1 MIYPSM
7 QSINTLGEAKGSF
20 NIAVDGFEAAYAAG
34 FLSEFS
40 LNICKADKLYITIIR
55 KNDRSTEYIEE
66 ACRLTDEKYF
76 IDTSETDGNVH
87 MRLTV
92 SGKKSLFRALCR
104 VRQMLRCGEVPLGS
118 IEDYPL
124 FAERGYIEGFYGSP
138 WSFETRKSTLKM
150 MAEYGMNTYYY
161 APKDDPYHREKWS
174 ELYPE
179 TELAE
184 LKELADIG
192 RENFVDIYYCIAP
205 GLSICYSSDEDFE
218 LLKCKVEQLYSIG
231 IRNFGLLLDDIPDN
245 LFYEEDK
252 QRFGNDTANAHI
264 YIINRF
270 NAFLKELDPKSRLT
284 VCPLV
289 YHGSGEEYYISKLG
303 RGIDGDVSLFWTG
316 KNICSQ
322 ELTVPEAVIFTHST
336 ARRPLYWDNFPVNDA
351 EMYNE
356 LHIGYLSGR
365 ESGLYRFAE
374 GLISNVMP
382 YPLSSRIPLLT
393 VCDYL
398 WAPTKY
404 DGVASWQKTCEIV
417 FDDKKEALMPF
428 VENLLTSCLKVE
440 NSPGLN
446 SAIAAANQELFS
458 GNRQR
463 AQQILLA
470 YANKMKG
477 ALTALDPND
486 PLRLEAEPWLN
497 KYAVACEL
505 FESAAM
511 LLSDSSQE
519 QKNKVADLL
528 SRYMVDPRTLCDF
541 SLQEFS
547 ERMLSL

>member
-7 QSINTLGEAKGSF
+7 QLMNTVGEVKGEFSIAAE
-20 NIAVDGFEAAYAAG
+20 GFEAQYAAD

-40 LNICKADKLYITIIR
+40 SNSCKAVKLYITIIR
-55 KNDRSTEYIEE
+55 RNDRSTEYIEE
-66 ACRLTDEKYF
+66 ACRLTDEKFF
-76 IDTSETDGNVH
+76 IDTCREGDDVH
-87 MRLTV
+87 MHLTV

-104 VRQMLRCGEVPLGS
+104 VRQMLGCGIPLGS
-118 IEDYPL
+118 MADYPL

-138 WSFETRKSTLKM
+138 WSGDVRKDTLKM
-150 MAEYGMNTYYY
+150 MAEHGMNTYYY

-174 ELYPE
+174 ELYPSS
-179 TELAE
+179 ELAE
-184 LKELADIG
+184 LREIANLG

-205 GLSICYSSDEDFE
+205 GLSIRYSSDDDFE
-218 LLKCKVEQLYSIG
+218 ALICKAKQLYSIG
-231 IRNFGLLLDDIPDN
+231 IKNFGLLLDDIPEN
-245 LFYEEDK
+245 LYYSEDK
-252 QRFGNDTANAHI
+252 LRFDGEAANAHI
-264 YIINRF
+264 YIVNRF
-270 NAFLKELDPKSRLT
+270 NEFIKSLDPECRLT

-336 ARRPLYWDNFPVNDA
+336 ARKPLYWDNFPVNDA

-356 LHIGYLSGR
+356 LHMGYLSGR

-404 DGVASWQKTCEIV
+404 SGRGSWAKACQIV
-417 FDDKKEALMPF
+417 LGSRKEALMPF

-446 SAIAAANQELFS
+446 AAIAAASQELFA
-458 GNRQR
+458 GDR
-463 AQQILLA
+463 AAAKGILLR
-470 YANKMKG
+470 YAAKMSG
-477 ALTALDPND
+477 ALDALDEDD
-486 PLRLEAEPWLN
+486 PLRREIEPWLN
-497 KYAVACEL
+497 KYAIACEL
-505 FESAAM
+505 FASAAE
-511 LLSDSSQE
+511 LLTLDSPE

-528 SRYMVDPRTLCDF
+528 GRYLADPRTLCDF
-541 SLQEFS
+541 SLQEFA